1 MRKFLLLCLMAI
13 GFCSASVAQLNLVP
27 DVELGVLS
35 DGDIVAIW
43 DKTANKFL
51 YGSYNQNLGYGL
63 AEDAF
68 GTCVNDGNTVPTN
81 GWLFKVE
88 EAEGH
93 LLFLLQKRDGG
104 DYGVWGSPGYL
115 NSQPNGGVSFI
126 LGITG
131 KNNET
136 GEEYEY
142 GQDGNYLALWDLEP
156 AEGGGFYLKNV
167 GTDNYLKGNSAASF
181 SMEEATVWTFCTLA
195 DNSPLKSD
203 KVKLL
208 ESWIVNGDFEGDD
221 LSSFPFSYDGP
232 NNKTEE
238 HPEGTAV
245 DPLPIANEGP
255 DGSKCAKITS
265 FDEPTES
272 WHTQLYLRTN
282 EEIPNGTAFL
292 LKMSVKADEDDIKI
306 TTSGQAEPRT
316 WKGGSGLSEDI
327 YVGTEW
333 QELSFTGKISCDQFH
348 SMALDLNNGDEE
360 VTNTSG
366 EGTAN
371 VNRAVTFWFDN
382 IEFGTYEKA
391 CDLQHNQ
398 EAIRVLFPEYTN
410 LPDMINAIGKTRI
423 MYPIECVTVTVDGEV
438 VPVGS
443 VEADRKGQFMIFL
456 DEDWIMEHGDLTEDS
471 EVKVKFTNPAGDK
484 NITYLDDDKTP
495 ASDFEDELSVY
506 NEDLDIESFA
516 WTNPELLSSDPE
528 NGSFCIPANITE
540 FKVTFDKKV
549 RSQMLVAKLDGTET
563 LTVTPQD
570 AAAEITLTRTGSGDL
585 AEGEHTISITK
596 VYTWSNYPIPEGT
609 QDSPVSLV
617 FSVGE
622 AAMSEELL
630 AAIQSA
636 QTVYDEATE
645 DEAQRYVG
653 TATATLSET
662 IAKYE
667 GEGAT
672 YTAPSQVR
680 AAVKDLQAKSKTV
693 TDHVALCDSYDTN
706 LGAAEQ
712 IVGENASTK
721 FANHNAYKALAEVVA
736 QYSGKDP
743 LTDDELLTPAV
754 AVLSE
759 NVTMAGYLFTEGESG
774 LGDCGVKVLT
784 EALRSGA
791 ETLMALGASE
801 DDEAVVAAQN
811 ALTDDEELTEIVKN
825 NVKLRLYE
833 ALKDEATAADLF
845 VSEEPDE
852 DSGEM
857 LPAKYDMSVFIK
869 NPNIY
874 SLNQGDGS
882 KAGNVPGWTAPEGL
896 GLYCRAWG
904 GGDRGIANLPQDCAF
919 SNWCANQRM
928 EQTIEDLPVGVYTV
942 VVYGEDWL
950 NACAEDRS
958 ESFAFY
964 RLSSTLTP
972 DEEDDDTDEIYYEG
986 TMILGHSGSVQ
997 GVACEFEDVEI
1008 TDGRLDLG
1016 IQFKRGTGTT
1026 QYMFDRVKLYLTGAV
1041 PGYNYADEYE
1051 QIKTGVNTAKTA
1063 KVRAIEVYDLNGRRI
1078 QKAQKGLNIVKR
1090 VMSDGSVKT
1099 DKVVK

>member
-13 GFCSASVAQLNLVP
+13 GFCSASVAQVNYVP
-27 DVELGVLS
+27 EEEYSVLT
-35 DGDIVAIW
+35 DGDIVAIY
-43 DKTANKFL
+43 NKATTKLL
-51 YGSYNQNLGYGL
+51 YGSGAQNLGYGL
-63 AEDAF
+63 VEDAC
-68 GTCVNDGNTVPTN
+68 GENSQ
-81 GWLFKVE
+81 GWLWKVE

-93 LLFLLQKRDGG
+93 LLFHLQSKNGG
-104 DYGVWGSPGYL
+104 DYVPWGGAQGYL
-115 NSQPNGGVSFI
+115 NAQPGGGWCCFI
-126 LGITG
+126 LGLH
-131 KNNET
+131 
-136 GEEYEY
+136 GEDKENGGTFNY
-142 GQDGNYLALWDLEP
+142 GTDGENCALWDIEEV
-156 AEGGGFYLKNV
+156 EGGFKIKNV
-167 GTDNYLKGNSAASF
+167 STELYLNDAGPANHSEEDAA
-181 SMEEATVWTFCTLA
+181 VWTFCTLA
-195 DNSPLKSD
+195 DNSPLKSN

-255 DGSKCAKITS
+255 DGSKCAKVIS
-265 FDEPTES
+265 FAEPTES

-316 WKGGSGLSEDI
+316 YKGGSGLDAI
-327 YVGTEW
+327 TVGTEW
-333 QELSFTGKISCDQFH
+333 QELSLTGKISCDEFH

-360 VTNTSG
+360 VTNTDG
-366 EGTAN
+366 NGTAK

-382 IEFGTYEKA
+382 IEFGTYQKA

-410 LPDMINAIGKTRI
+410 LPEMINALGKSRI

-495 ASDFEDELSVY
+495 ASDFEDEVSVY

-563 LTVTPQD
+563 LTVTPQEP
-570 AAAEITLTRTGSGDL
+570 AAEITLTRTGSGDL
-585 AEGEHTISITK
+585 AEGNHTISITK

-609 QDSPVSLV
+609 QDSPVSLA

-653 TATATLSET
+653 TGTAALSEA

-672 YTAPSQVR
+672 YTAPSQVH

-712 IVGENASTK
+712 IVLENADTK
-721 FANHNAYKALAEVVA
+721 FANHDAYKALAEVVA

-791 ETLMALGASE
+791 ETLMALGAAE

-811 ALTDDEELTEIVKN
+811 ALTDNQDLAVVVQN
-825 NVKLRLYE
+825 NVKMRLYE

-852 DSGEM
+852 ESGDFI
-857 LPAKYDMSVFIK
+857 PAKYDMSVFIQ

-874 SLNQGDGS
+874 SLDQETGGIDT
-882 KAGNVPGWTAPEGL
+882 NVPGWTITNGKPD
-896 GLYCRAWG
+896 LYCRAWNPT

-919 SNWCANQRM
+919 SQWGGNSLM
-928 EQTIEDLPVGVYTV
+928 EQTVTNLAPGVYKLV
-942 VVYGEDWL
+942 LWVENWANNENDPG
-950 NACAEDRS
+950 
-958 ESFAFY
+958 FAFY

-972 DEEDDDTDEIYYEG
+972 EDETEDETDEIYFEG
-986 TMILGHSGSVQ
+986 TQNLIQHAGDVKGKPY
-997 GVACEFEDVEI
+997 EFEDIEI
-1008 TDGRLDLG
+1008 VDGYLNFGVR
-1016 IQFKRGTGTT
+1016 FKTT
-1026 QYMFDRVKLYLTGAV
+1026 SSGATHNMFDRVKLYLTGAV
-1041 PGYNYADEYE
+1041 PGHNYAEDYE

-1099 DKVVK
+1099 SKVVK